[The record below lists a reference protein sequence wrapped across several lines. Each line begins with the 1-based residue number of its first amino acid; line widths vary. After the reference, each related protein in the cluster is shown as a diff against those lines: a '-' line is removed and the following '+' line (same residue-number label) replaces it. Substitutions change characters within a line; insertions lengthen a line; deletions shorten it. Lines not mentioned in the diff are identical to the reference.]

1 MDSMLL
7 YLLFPSL
14 FMIHELEEILL
25 MPSFMS
31 SMVEHPKFK
40 NFKELYSPFKFN
52 LIVFE
57 EFLILLAFLAYSFY
71 VDDFTI
77 YQTIIIAYNYHIVIH
92 VFQSLYL
99 KRYVPGLLS
108 GIVTGLCCSIWIH
121 QLVQSS
127 LYLYFFSILTLL
139 IILLNLAICFKLLN
153 VVSKK

>member
-1 MDSMLL
+1 MDSITF

-14 FMIHELEEILL
+14 FMIHEMEEILL

-40 NFKELYSPFKFN
+40 NFKELYSPVKFN

-57 EFLILLAFLAYSFY
+57 EFLILLAVLAYSFY
-71 VDDFTI
+71 VGNFTI

-108 GIVTGLCCSIWIH
+108 GIVTGVCCSIWIH
-121 QLVQSS
+121 QLLQNPFQ
-127 LYLYFFSILTLL
+127 LYFASILTLL
-139 IILLNLAICFKLLN
+139 IILLNLALCFKLLN
-153 VVSKK
+153 AFYKK

>member
-57 EFLILLAFLAYSFY
+57 EFLILLAFLAYS
-71 VDDFTI
+71 
-77 YQTIIIAYNYHIVIH
+77 YHIVIH
-92 VFQSLYL
+92 VLQSLYL
-99 KRYVPGLLS
+99 KKYVPGLFS
-108 GIVTGLCCSIWIH
+108 GIVTGLCSSIWIH

>member
-14 FMIHELEEILL
+14 FMIHEMEEILL

-92 VFQSLYL
+92 VLQSLYL
-99 KRYVPGLLS
+99 KKYVPGLFS
-108 GIVTGLCCSIWIH
+108 GIVTGLCSSIWIH
-121 QLVQSS
+121 QLLQIS
-127 LYLYFFSILTLL
+127 LQLYISSILTL
-139 IILLNLAICFKLLN
+139 IIIMLNLIFCFKVLN
-153 VVSKK
+153 FFSKR

>member
-1 MDSMLL
+1 MDSITF

-14 FMIHELEEILL
+14 FMIHEMEEILL

-40 NFKELYSPFKFN
+40 NFKEFYSPFKFN

-57 EFLILLAFLAYSFY
+57 EFLILLAFLTYSFY

-127 LYLYFFSILTLL
+127 LYLYFSSILTLL

>member
-1 MDSMLL
+1 MDSIAF

-14 FMIHELEEILL
+14 FMIHEMEEILL

-40 NFKELYSPFKFN
+40 NFKEFYSPFKFN

-108 GIVTGLCCSIWIH
+108 GIVTGVCCSICIH
-121 QLVQSS
+121 QLLQNPFQ
-127 LYLYFFSILTLL
+127 LYFASILTLL

>member
-14 FMIHELEEILL
+14 FMIHEMEEILL

-40 NFKELYSPFKFN
+40 NFKEIYSPFKFN

-71 VDDFTI
+71 VGDFTI

-92 VFQSLYL
+92 VLQSLYL
-99 KRYVPGLLS
+99 KKYVPGLLS
-108 GIVTGLCCSIWIH
+108 GIVTGLCCSLWIH
-121 QLVQSS
+121 QLVQNPFQ
-127 LYLYFFSILTLL
+127 LYFSSIFTLL
-139 IILLNLAICFKLLN
+139 IILLNLALCFKLLN
-153 VVSKK
+153 AFYKK

>member
-1 MDSMLL
+1 MNSIAF

-14 FMIHELEEILL
+14 FMIHEMEEILL
-25 MPSFMS
+25 MS

-71 VDDFTI
+71 AGDFTI

-92 VFQSLYL
+92 VLQSLYL
-99 KRYVPGLLS
+99 KKYVPGL
-108 GIVTGLCCSIWIH
+108 
-121 QLVQSS
+121 
-127 LYLYFFSILTLL
+127 FS
-139 IILLNLAICFKLLN
+139 
-153 VVSKK
+153 

>member
-14 FMIHELEEILL
+14 FMIHEMEEILL

-40 NFKELYSPFKFN
+40 NFKEFYSPFKFN

-71 VDDFTI
+71 AGDFTI

-92 VFQSLYL
+92 VLQSLYL
-99 KRYVPGLLS
+99 KK
-108 GIVTGLCCSIWIH
+108 ICTGSFEWNCNRIMLFNMDPSTSTKPFPTLFFFH
-121 QLVQSS
+121 PNTTYYSSQSS
-127 LYLYFFSILTLL
+127 PLF
-139 IILLNLAICFKLLN
+139 
-153 VVSKK
+153 

>member
-1 MDSMLL
+1 MDSITF

-14 FMIHELEEILL
+14 FMIHEMEEILL

-71 VDDFTI
+71 AGDFTI
-77 YQTIIIAYNYHIVIH
+77 YQTIIIAYNYHVVIH
-92 VFQSLYL
+92 VLQSLYL
-99 KRYVPGLLS
+99 NRNRIMLFNMDPSTSTKPF
-108 GIVTGLCCSIWIH
+108 T
-121 QLVQSS
+121 
-127 LYLYFFSILTLL
+127 TLL
-139 IILLNLAICFKLLN
+139 FFHRHTTHHS
-153 VVSKK
+153 SKSSPLF

>member
-1 MDSMLL
+1 MEPMAF
-7 YLLFPSL
+7 YILFPSL
-14 FMIHELEEILL
+14 FMIHEMEEILL

-40 NFKELYSPFKFN
+40 NFKEFYSPFKFN

-139 IILLNLAICFKLLN
+139 ILSLIHI
-153 VVSKK
+153 SEPTRH

>member
-1 MDSMLL
+1 MDPMLF

-14 FMIHELEEILL
+14 FMIHEMEEILL

-71 VDDFTI
+71 VGDFTI
-77 YQTIIIAYNYHIVIH
+77 YQTIVIAYNYHIVIH
-92 VFQSLYL
+92 VFQKICTWSF
-99 KRYVPGLLS
+99 KRNRNRSMLFNMDSSTITKPFPTLLFFHPHTTYYS
-108 GIVTGLCCSIWIH
+108 S
-121 QLVQSS
+121 QSS
-127 LYLYFFSILTLL
+127 PLF
-139 IILLNLAICFKLLN
+139 
-153 VVSKK
+153 

>member
-14 FMIHELEEILL
+14 FMIHEMEEILL
-25 MPSFMS
+25 IPSFMS

-57 EFLILLAFLAYSFY
+57 EFLILLAILAYSFY
-71 VDDFTI
+71 VGDFTI
-77 YQTIIIAYNYHIVIH
+77 YQTIVH

-108 GIVTGLCCSIWIH
+108 GIVTGVCCSIWIH
-121 QLVQSS
+121 QLLQNPFQ
-127 LYLYFFSILTLL
+127 LYFSSILTLL
-139 IILLNLAICFKLLN
+139 IILLNLALCFKLLN
-153 VVSKK
+153 VFYKK

>member
-1 MDSMLL
+1 MNSMLF

-14 FMIHELEEILL
+14 FMIHEMEEILL

-40 NFKELYSPFKFN
+40 HFKELYSPFKFN

-57 EFLILLAFLAYSFY
+57 EFLILLAILVYSFY

-92 VFQSLYL
+92 VLQSLYL
-99 KRYVPGLLS
+99 KKYVPGLLS
-108 GIVTGLCCSIWIH
+108 GIVTGLCCSLWIH

-127 LYLYFFSILTLL
+127 LYLYFSSILTLL

>member
-1 MDSMLL
+1 MNSIAF

-14 FMIHELEEILL
+14 FMIHEMEEILL

-108 GIVTGLCCSIWIH
+108 GIVTGVCCSIWIH
-121 QLVQSS
+121 QLLQSS
-127 LYLYFFSILTLL
+127 LYLYFSSILTLL
-139 IILLNLAICFKLLN
+139 IILINLALCFKLLN

>member
-14 FMIHELEEILL
+14 FMIHEMEEILL

-40 NFKELYSPFKFN
+40 NFKEFYSPFKFN

-92 VFQSLYL
+92 VLQSLYL
-99 KRYVPGLLS
+99 KKYVPGLFS
-108 GIVTGLCCSIWIH
+108 GIVTGLCSSIWIH
-121 QLVQSS
+121 QLLQNPFQ
-127 LYLYFFSILTLL
+127 LYFSSILTLL

>member
-14 FMIHELEEILL
+14 FMIHEMEEILL
-25 MPSFMS
+25 MLSFMS

-40 NFKELYSPFKFN
+40 NFKEFYSPFKFN

-57 EFLILLAFLAYSFY
+57 EFLILLAFLAHSFY
-71 VDDFTI
+71 VGDFTI

-127 LYLYFFSILTLL
+127 LYLYFSSILTLL
-139 IILLNLAICFKLLN
+139 IILINLALCFKLLN

>member
-1 MDSMLL
+1 MDSIAF

-14 FMIHELEEILL
+14 FMIHEMEEILL

-40 NFKELYSPFKFN
+40 NFKEFYSPFKFN

-57 EFLILLAFLAYSFY
+57 EFLILLAFLTYSFY

-108 GIVTGLCCSIWIH
+108 GIVTGVCCSIWIH
-121 QLVQSS
+121 QLLQNPFQ
-127 LYLYFFSILTLL
+127 LYFASILTLL
-139 IILLNLAICFKLLN
+139 IILLNLALCFRLLN
-153 VVSKK
+153 VFYKK

>member
-14 FMIHELEEILL
+14 FMIHEMEEILL

-40 NFKELYSPFKFN
+40 NFKEFYSPFKFN

-92 VFQSLYL
+92 VF
-99 KRYVPGLLS
+99 
-108 GIVTGLCCSIWIH
+108 H
-121 QLVQSS
+121 QQVQSS

>member
-14 FMIHELEEILL
+14 FMIHEMEEILL

-40 NFKELYSPFKFN
+40 NFKEFYSPFKFN

-57 EFLILLAFLAYSFY
+57 EFLILLAFLAHSFY
-71 VDDFTI
+71 VGDFTI
-77 YQTIIIAYNYHIVIH
+77 YQTIIIAYNYHIIIH
-92 VFQSLYL
+92 IIQTLYL
-99 KRYVPGLLS
+99 KKYVPGLLS
-108 GIVTGLCCSIWIH
+108 GIVTGLCSSIWIH

>member
-1 MDSMLL
+1 MPPMLF

-14 FMIHELEEILL
+14 FMIHEMEEILL

-40 NFKELYSPFKFN
+40 NFKEFYSPFKFN

-108 GIVTGLCCSIWIH
+108 GIVTGVCCSIWIH
-121 QLVQSS
+121 QLLQNPFQ
-127 LYLYFFSILTLL
+127 LYFSSILTLL
-139 IILLNLAICFKLLN
+139 IIFLNLALCFKLLN
-153 VVSKK
+153 VFYKK

>member
-1 MDSMLL
+1 MDSITF

-14 FMIHELEEILL
+14 FMIHEMEEILL

-31 SMVEHPKFK
+31 SMVEHTKFK

-71 VDDFTI
+71 AGDFTI

-92 VFQSLYL
+92 VLQSLYL
-99 KRYVPGLLS
+99 KKYVPGLFS
-108 GIVTGLCCSIWIH
+108 GIVTGLCSSIWIH

-127 LYLYFFSILTLL
+127 LYLYFSSILTLL
-139 IILLNLAICFKLLN
+139 IILLNLALCFKLLN
-153 VVSKK
+153 AFYKK

>member
-1 MDSMLL
+1 MDSILL

-14 FMIHELEEILL
+14 FMIHEMEEILL
-25 MPSFMS
+25 MPKFMS
-31 SMVEHPKFK
+31 SMADNTKFK
-40 NFKELYSPFKFN
+40 NFKELYTPYRFN

-57 EFLILLAFLAYSFY
+57 EFLILLCLLAYSFY
-71 VDDFTI
+71 LGNFTI

-92 VFQSLYL
+92 VLQSLYL
-99 KRYVPGLLS
+99 KKYVPGLFS
-108 GIVTGLCCSIWIH
+108 GIVTGLCSSIWIH